1 MISFS
6 THLLTP
12 AFFQEAKLVLGSNKG
27 PQANATQEQGWNQ
40 IAFLNQRPDPQPVP
54 SSAGADQQQ
63 LSAGERKR
71 KILAAG
77 GYDFGSR
84 EKRGWK
90 EIERGILRSGA
101 K

>member
-1 MISFS
+1 MD
-6 THLLTP
+6 
-12 AFFQEAKLVLGSNKG
+12 GNKG
-27 PQANATQEQGWNQ
+27 QANAAQEQGWNQ
-40 IAFLNQRPDPQPVP
+40 IAFLNQRPEPQPVP
-54 SSAGADQQQ
+54 SSASTEQPQ

-90 EIERGILRSGA
+90 EIERGILHSAA